1 MTAYPHYAERDS
13 AAPSGPDPLSFE
25 PIEQQGETPL
35 AGFDEM
41 AWTERRDEQSG
52 AGGRQVLGVALA
64 LLAALWLG
72 YSAWSAGQA
81 LAGIPLGSPAFAQW
95 VAIAAGPLA
104 LLGLVWLMFGRTRR
118 KEAEKF
124 TRSVI
129 AMRTEARALED
140 VLAALSRQ
148 IDHNHAALGQVAGN
162 LMGLGDETVTR
173 LASVTADLGRSS
185 SELAAHGAAFDRA
198 ADQARR
204 DLGVMIGDLPRAEEQ
219 ALRMAET
226 LRLAS
231 DESIARASAFQ
242 QAIESLNAR
251 TAEAD
256 GTIDAAATRLVQH
269 LTQVESAGA
278 AAALRVQ
285 EAGDVTG
292 AGVDAILVRAAD
304 ALAEIRSGID
314 AQSESVSALLEQ
326 ARTGLGRSGIE
337 ASLALS
343 QRLEG
348 AGASLDA
355 LTARIAEQER
365 ASQRLVAD
373 LDNGLIALDERFAT
387 LAEHGD
393 ERAARLSG
401 HVGRLRADLES
412 LDGDTG
418 AQDQALLALSDR
430 TAALRDGVTALSL
443 AVARELGGAFGEAEA
458 GATRLLATTDQA
470 RPSIDWMK
478 DAAQET
484 AERLI
489 AGQQAVEASEQRLAS
504 LLGAVDKGV
513 DGAER
518 RLSDLSAAIAAAN
531 ADATRLSNET
541 GPALIAALG
550 QVREAGAHAA
560 ERARAAIAAIIP
572 ESASH
577 LGEAARAALEKAVRE
592 AVEERLAEVDRVATH
607 AVNSAREASD
617 RLIQQMLSIGQSAVA
632 LEAHI
637 EQSREAQRK
646 DDGEDFTR
654 RVSLLMDSMHSAAID
669 VQKILS
675 DDVDEKA
682 WGAYLKGN
690 RGVFTR
696 RAVRLI
702 GGTETRAIAAH
713 YDSDPEFQ
721 QSVNRYVHD
730 FEAMLRRVLAER
742 DGGMMAVTL
751 MSADMGKLYAALA
764 QGIERRR

>member
-13 AAPSGPDPLSFE
+13 AAPPATE
-25 PIEQQGETPL
+25 PVERAGEP
-35 AGFDEM
+35 AAMAPFDEL
-41 AWTERRDEQSG
+41 AWTEQRDEHRG
-52 AGGRQVLGVALA
+52 AGGRQVLGWALA
-64 LLAALWLG
+64 LLSALWLG
-72 YSAWSAGQA
+72 YTAWSAGRA
-81 LAGIPLGSPAFAQW
+81 LAATPLDSPALAQW

-118 KEAEKF
+118 KEAEHF
-124 TRSVI
+124 TRSVV

-148 IDHNHAALGQVAGN
+148 IDHNHVALGQMAGS
-162 LMGLGDETVTR
+162 LMGLGDETATR
-173 LASVTADLGRSS
+173 LAGVTADLGRSS
-185 SELAAHGAAFDRA
+185 SELAQHGALFDRA

-204 DLGVMIGDLPRAEEQ
+204 DLGVMMSDLPQAEQQ
-219 ALRMAET
+219 ALRMAEA
-226 LRLAS
+226 LRAAG
-231 DESIARASAFQ
+231 ENSIAQAAAFQ
-242 QAIESLNAR
+242 SSVEALGER
-251 TAEAD
+251 TAAAD
-256 GTIDAAATRLVQH
+256 SAIDAAASRLVQH

-285 EAGDVTG
+285 EAGDATN
-292 AGVDAILVRAAD
+292 AGLDALLVRAAD
-304 ALAEIRSGID
+304 SLGQIRSGID
-314 AQSESVSALLEQ
+314 AQAASVTALLDQ
-326 ARTGLGRSGIE
+326 AQAGLGRAGMD

-343 QRLEG
+343 QRLDG

-355 LTARIAEQER
+355 LTSRIAEQER

-373 LDNGLIALDERFAT
+373 LDTGLGALDVRFAE
-387 LAEHGD
+387 LAEQGD

-401 HVGRLRADLES
+401 HVGRLRADIEALG
-412 LDGDTG
+412 GDTG
-418 AQDQALLALSDR
+418 AQDQALLALGDR

-443 AVARELGGAFGEAEA
+443 AVAQELGGAFGEAEA
-458 GATRLLATTDQA
+458 GAARLLAATDQA

-478 DAAQET
+478 NAAHDS
-484 AERLI
+484 AERLL
-489 AGQQAVEASEQRLAS
+489 AGQQAVEASERQLTA
-504 LLGAVDKGV
+504 LLGAVDHGV
-513 DGAER
+513 AGAQS
-518 RLSDLSAAIAAAN
+518 RLIELNAAIAAAN
-531 ADATRLSNET
+531 DDATRLSNET

-550 QVREAGAHAA
+550 QVREAGTHAA
-560 ERARAAIAAIIP
+560 ERARAAISAIIP
-572 ESASH
+572 ESASQ
-577 LGEAARAALEKAVRE
+577 LGEATRAALEKAVRE
-592 AVEERLAEVDRVATH
+592 AVEERLAEVDKVAAH
-607 AVNSAREASD
+607 AVTTAREASD
-617 RLIQQMLSIGQSAVA
+617 RLTQQMLSIGQSAVA
-632 LEAHI
+632 LEAHL

-696 RAVRLI
+696 RAVKLMS
-702 GGTETRAIAAH
+702 GTETRAIAAF
-713 YDSDPEFQ
+713 YETDPEFQ

>member
-1 MTAYPHYAERDS
+1 MTAYPHYAERDPDALPATDPVEVAS
-13 AAPSGPDPLSFE
+13 DAPLH
-25 PIEQQGETPL
+25 Q
-35 AGFDEM
+35 FDEM
-41 AWTERRDEQSG
+41 AWTEQRDEQRG
-52 AGGRQVLGVALA
+52 AGGRQVLGWVLA
-64 LLAALWLG
+64 LLAALWLA
-72 YSAWSAGQA
+72 YTAWSAGRA
-81 LAGIPLGSPAFAQW
+81 LAATPLDSPAFAQW

-118 KEAEKF
+118 KEAEQF
-124 TRSVI
+124 TRSVV

-148 IDHNHAALGQVAGN
+148 IEHNHGALGQMAGS
-162 LMGLGDETVTR
+162 LMGLGDETATR
-173 LASVTADLGRSS
+173 ISSVTATLGKSTQ
-185 SELAAHGAAFDRA
+185 ELAAQSALFDRA
-198 ADQARR
+198 TENART
-204 DLGVMIGDLPRAEEQ
+204 DLGVMMTDLPTAESQ
-219 ALRMAET
+219 ALRMAEA
-226 LRLAS
+226 LRSAGQH
-231 DESIARASAFQ
+231 SIQQAAAFQ
-242 QAIESLNAR
+242 ASVEALSER
-251 TAEAD
+251 TATAD
-256 GTIDAAATRLVQH
+256 ATIHDAASRLVQH

-285 EAGDVTG
+285 EAGDITN
-292 AGVDAILVRAAD
+292 AGIDALLVRAAD
-304 ALAEIRSGID
+304 SLSEIRSGID
-314 AQSESVSALLEQ
+314 AQAATVSALLDQ
-326 ARTGLGRSGIE
+326 AQSGLGRAGID
-337 ASLALS
+337 ASHALS
-343 QRLEG
+343 QRLDG
-348 AGASLDA
+348 AGSSLDA
-355 LTARIAEQER
+355 LSARIAEQER
-365 ASQRLVAD
+365 ASQRLIAD
-373 LDNGLIALDERFAT
+373 LDSGLGALDDRFAR
-387 LAEHGD
+387 LAEQGD
-393 ERAARLSG
+393 ERAGRLSG

-412 LDGDTG
+412 LGDDTG

-430 TAALRDGVTALSL
+430 TTVLRDGVTALSL
-443 AVARELGGAFGEAEA
+443 AVAHELGGAFGEAEA
-458 GATRLLATTDQA
+458 GASRLLAAADQA
-470 RPSIDWMK
+470 RPSIEWMQG
-478 DAAQET
+478 AANDT
-484 AERLI
+484 ADRLI
-489 AGQQAVEASEQRLAS
+489 AGQQAVEASAQRLTS
-504 LLGAVDKGV
+504 LLGAVDQGV
-513 DGAER
+513 IGAQARIGE
-518 RLSDLSAAIAAAN
+518 LNAAIASASD
-531 ADATRLSNET
+531 DATRLSHET
-541 GPALIAALG
+541 GPALIAALA

-572 ESASH
+572 ESASQ
-577 LGEAARAALEKAVRE
+577 LGEATRAALEKAVRE

-607 AVNSAREASD
+607 AVATAREASD
-617 RLIQQMLSIGQSAVA
+617 RLTQQMLSIGQSAVA
-632 LEAHI
+632 LEAHL

-646 DDGEDFTR
+646 DDGEDFAK

-696 RAVRLI
+696 RAVKLI